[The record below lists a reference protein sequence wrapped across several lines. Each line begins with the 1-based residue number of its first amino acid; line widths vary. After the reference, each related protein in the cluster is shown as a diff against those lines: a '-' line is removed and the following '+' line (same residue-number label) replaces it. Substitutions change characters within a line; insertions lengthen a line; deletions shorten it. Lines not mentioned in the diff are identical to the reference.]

1 MTKELEAEESSG
13 SIFGYLQG
21 QVPAINKLT
30 IRNTEIDTPHG
41 SPVHAIDA
49 NGSATLLVPVGGG
62 SKNALDWQNKAITIG
77 YRVLKI
83 SGNEETFLALQCI
96 SPRLLPQ
103 FSMMVDDVLESIRKH
118 PEDADI
124 ATRQTVERW
133 REMLRDHKA
142 PLLSASQLA
151 GLYGELTF
159 LEQVARGYASSA
171 LSAWTGPQGNRHDFE
186 FLNAS
191 VEVKATTNHNNMVV
205 SFHGSR
211 QLEKTEQSPL
221 YVVAYQIESTPTGQP
236 ISALL
241 HRLYDAGVSRLDLL
255 SRLQSVGYFEGDSEH
270 YREHR
275 FQVLSTKI
283 FEVEDDFPR
292 ITHETLVDP
301 LMLDMISGLQYSVDL
316 GHLTAV
322 DLQFGDLVPVGV
334 LP

>member
-1 MTKELEAEESSG
+1 MTKEFESEESSG

-41 SPVHAIDA
+41 SPVHAIDG

-62 SKNALDWQNKAITIG
+62 SKNALDWQNKAITFG
-77 YRVLKI
+77 YRVL
-83 SGNEETFLALQCI
+83 NEETFLALQCI
-96 SPRLLPQ
+96 APRLLPQ
-103 FSMMVDDVLESIRKH
+103 FSMMVDDVLDSVRKR
-118 PEDADI
+118 PEDADL

-133 REMLRDHKA
+133 REMLRDHKG
-142 PLLSASQLA
+142 PLLSSSQLA

-159 LEQVARGYASSA
+159 LEQVAHGYASTA

-186 FLNAS
+186 FFNAA

-221 YVVAYQIESTPTGQP
+221 YVVAYQIENTPTGQS

-241 HRLYDAGVSRLDLL
+241 QRLYDAGVSRLDLL
-255 SRLQSVGYFEGDSEH
+255 SRLQCVGYFEGDSEH
-270 YREHR
+270 YGEHR
-275 FQVLSTKI
+275 FQVLSTKV

-292 ITHETLVDP
+292 ITHDTLVDP

-322 DLQFGDLVPVGV
+322 DVRFEDLVPVGV
-334 LP
+334 HP

>member
-1 MTKELEAEESSG
+1 MTDELESEESSG

-21 QVPAINKLT
+21 QVPAVNKLT
-30 IRNTEIDTPHG
+30 IRNTEIVTPHG
-41 SPVHAIDA
+41 SPVHAIDG
-49 NGSATLLVPVGGG
+49 NGSPMLLVPVGGG
-62 SKNALDWQNKAITIG
+62 SKNALDWQNKAITFG
-77 YRVLKI
+77 YRVLK
-83 SGNEETFLALQCI
+83 SSESDETFLALQCI
-96 SPRLLPQ
+96 SPKLLPQ
-103 FSMMVDDVLESIRKH
+103 FSMMVDDVLDSIRKR

-133 REMLRDHKA
+133 RELLRDHKG

-159 LEQVARGYASSA
+159 LQQLAGEHAASA

-186 FLNAS
+186 FANAS

-221 YVVAYQIESTPTGQP
+221 YVSAYQIESTPTGQP

-241 HRLYDAGVSRLDLL
+241 QRLYDTGLSRLDLL
-255 SRLQSVGYFEGDSEH
+255 GRLQRLGYFEADSEH
-270 YREHR
+270 YAEHR
-275 FQVLSTKI
+275 FQVLSTKV
-283 FEVEDDFPR
+283 FEVDNDFPR
-292 ITHETLVDP
+292 ITHDTLVDP

-316 GHLTAV
+316 GHLPAV
-322 DLQFGDLVPVGV
+322 DFHFADLVPVDV
-334 LP
+334 DS